1 MTTDWIKRLQEEGE
15 DIVDAISEDDADT
28 PALIDRPANITQHT
42 LLSYIVGNID
52 MWTIMEPIV
61 KPEYFD
67 EQYKPAVQLL
77 IDHSREY
84 KQIPSLAIIRMKT
97 GVMLEDYPDA
107 RDERT
112 AEWLLDEIQTFCR
125 HRATEIEIKRAS
137 MAIQKDSSRAT
148 LDQIF
153 QNFKLITEISLEKD
167 LGIEVHKDA
176 RMVLNLKEDEIIK
189 PTGFKHIDHICKG
202 FPAPGLV
209 LFAGTSGLGKSVTL
223 ANFGV
228 NYAEQGE
235 FVVYISLELPEKR
248 IFQRVC
254 SMMTGIP
261 IRSIYSEKDKAAD
274 TMEYRIQTGTD
285 GLFII
290 KKMGMSG
297 TTTAHVTAYLK
308 ELTIKI
314 GRKPKVLLLDY
325 LDLLHPRA
333 QIRDLGN
340 IHVKDKY
347 VAEETYGLCEDWN
360 MLGLTASQMV
370 KNNSEMDAFDHASVA
385 GGTPKMNIMDYTFAL
400 QRKDEELIMRVLK
413 GRYGGEGTQIPM
425 FWNTDTLRIY
435 DKTDEEF
442 FALNPRLNPTYQR
455 DQAGKTAIL
464 QKLAVNK
471 DVNNIRS
478 DDVLAS
484 IKNRSPD
491 FGSF

>member
-1 MTTDWIKRLQEEGE
+1 LTETDWIKRLREEGE
-15 DIVDAISEDDADT
+15 DVAEPVDDDEPVVST
-28 PALIDRPANITQHT
+28 DRPSNITQHT

-52 MWTIMEPIV
+52 MWTIMEPII
-61 KPEYFD
+61 KPDYFD
-67 EQYKPAVQLL
+67 EQYKPVVALL
-77 IDHSREY
+77 IEHTREY
-84 KQIPSLAIIRMKT
+84 KQIPSNAIILMKT
-97 GVMLEDYPDA
+97 GVTLETYEDA
-107 RDERT
+107 QDERT
-112 AEWLLDEIQTFCR
+112 GEWLLDEIQTFCR

-137 MAIQKDSSRAT
+137 LAIQKDASRAT

-167 LGIEVHKDA
+167 LGIEVHNDA
-176 RMVLNLKEDEIIK
+176 RTVLNLKEEEIIK
-189 PTGFKHIDHICKG
+189 PTGYKHIDHICKG
-202 FPAPGLV
+202 FPSPGLV
-209 LFAGTSGLGKSVTL
+209 MFAGTSGLGKSVTL

-235 FVVYISLELPEKR
+235 FVIYISLELPEKR

-254 SMMTGIP
+254 SMMTNIP
-261 IRSIYSEKDKAAD
+261 IREIYYKKDAAAD
-274 TMEYRIQTGTD
+274 AMERRIAVGTD

-297 TTTAHVTAYLK
+297 TTTAHIAAYLK
-308 ELTIKI
+308 EITIKI
-314 GRKPKVLLLDY
+314 GRKPRVMCLDY

-360 MLGLTASQMV
+360 LLGLTASQMV
-370 KNNSEMDAFDHASVA
+370 KNNAEMDAFDHASVA
-385 GGTPKMNIMDYTFAL
+385 GGTPKMNIMDYSFAL

-413 GRYGGEGTQIPM
+413 GRYGGEGVQIPM
-425 FWNTDTLRIY
+425 LWDINTLRIS
-435 DKTDEEF
+435 DKSDEEF

-464 QKLAVNK
+464 QKTAVNK
-471 DVNNIRS
+471 DASKVRTDN
-478 DDVLAS
+478 VLDR
-484 IKNRSPD
+484 IKNMDSGFGD
-491 FGSF
+491 F